1 MLMTSSIEVPSE
13 LVQAASMSFKSRIG
27 GFLWRAFPL
36 GACLAG
42 EIHGDLSERF
52 LEGGLIQTSAIMQ
65 LTREHGY
72 LLAHTYTGSCYVL
85 IQPAGNV
92 EQNFGHLYTHE
103 VPQGLED

>member
-1 MLMTSSIEVPSE
+1 MTSNIEVPTE
-13 LVQAASMSFKSRIG
+13 LVQAASLHFESRLS
-27 GFLWRAFPL
+27 GFLWQAFPH

-72 LLAHTYTGSCYVL
+72 LLAHTFTGSCYVL
-85 IQPAGNV
+85 IHPAGSV

>member
-1 MLMTSSIEVPSE
+1 MKTSTIEVPTE
-13 LVQAASMSFKSRIG
+13 LVQAASLSFKSRIV
-27 GFLWRAFPL
+27 GFLWRAFPH

-72 LLAHTYTGSCYVL
+72 LLAHTFTGSCYVL
-85 IQPAGNV
+85 IQPAGAV

-103 VPQGLED
+103 VPQGLEN

>member
-1 MLMTSSIEVPSE
+1 MTSSIEVPSE
-13 LVQAASMSFKSRIG
+13 LVQAASLSFKSRIS
-27 GFLWRAFPL
+27 GFLWHAFPH

-72 LLAHTYTGSCYVL
+72 LLAHTFTGSCYVL
-85 IQPAGNV
+85 IHPAGSV

>member
-13 LVQAASMSFKSRIG
+13 LVQAASLSFKFRIS
-27 GFLWRAFPL
+27 GFLWRAFPH

-42 EIHGDLSERF
+42 EIHGDFSERF
-52 LEGGLIQTSAIMQ
+52 LEGGLIQTSTIMQ

-72 LLAHTYTGSCYVL
+72 LLAHTFTGSCYVL